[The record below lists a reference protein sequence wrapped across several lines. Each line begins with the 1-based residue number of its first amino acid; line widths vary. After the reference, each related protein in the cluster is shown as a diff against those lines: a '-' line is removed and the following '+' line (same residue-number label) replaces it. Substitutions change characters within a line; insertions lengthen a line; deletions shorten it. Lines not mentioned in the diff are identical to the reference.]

1 MTQELLQRNDRNLAK
16 REDTRSVNG
25 SIHIQNVFDMIQ
37 ETETTE
43 KHIKSFTE
51 QLEKL
56 ISKNHNINGNI
67 IISNTFTDRATDQDG
82 LSEDVL
88 SRLRKA
94 AEGITR
100 PGADHATP
108 NPFEFAARIL
118 RLPEQNEDQVMVCAI
133 FDTGSAENL
142 ISSSVIDRAALLD
155 RVEQPPETSI
165 RGADGNFLEPTG
177 SISITWSRNSKQSWQ
192 TDFLVVDNPPFDML
206 LGRKFIVAE
215 GVFVFS
221 DPVLVADHSR
231 LSTLSKGR
239 KTPCCPIP

>member
-1 MTQELLQRNDRNLAK
+1 MTQELLQRNNRDLAK
-16 REDTRSVNG
+16 TKDVRAVNG
-25 SIHIQNVFDMIQ
+25 RINIQNVFDMTQ

-56 ISKNHNINGNI
+56 ISKNHDINGEI
-67 IISNTFTDRATDQDG
+67 LISNTFTDRATDQDG
-82 LSEDVL
+82 LTDDVL
-88 SRLRKA
+88 KRLRKA
-94 AEGITR
+94 AEGITQ
-100 PGADHATP
+100 PGADHSTP

-118 RLPEQNEDQVMVCAI
+118 QLPEQNEDQVMVCTI

-142 ISSSVIDRAALLD
+142 ISSSVIDRAGLLD
-155 RVEQPPETSI
+155 RVGQPPETSI
-165 RGADGNFLEPTG
+165 RGADGNFLDPTG

-192 TDFLVVDNPPFDML
+192 TDFLVMDNAPFDML

-239 KTPCCPIP
+239 RTLCCPIP